1 MRSTPRLSRLARA
14 LGRTARWSALWAAC
28 ALPHAAAAQAPTAP
42 QDPAALASAVEA
54 FLYDQLAAFPG
65 KASVTLDPVRA
76 EHLAACDD
84 PAPYLSSPLRLR
96 SRISVGVRC
105 TAPHAWTTYVQANV
119 SVAGQY
125 YVAKRPIPAG
135 RLITDEDVAPRDA
148 DLATLSRDVV
158 VQRGRVVGMR
168 ADARIS
174 AGQPIKGSALRSAQ
188 SVERG
193 QNVTIVA
200 VGKGFVV
207 TSEGEVLA
215 DAGPGDRV
223 QVRTASGQ
231 IVNAVV
237 ESANRVK
244 ISL

>member
-1 MRSTPRLSRLARA
+1 MRSTPRPARLAHA
-14 LGRTARWSALWAAC
+14 FGRTVRWAALWAAC
-28 ALPHAAAAQAPTAP
+28 ALSSAAAAQATAAT
-42 QDPAALASAVEA
+42 QDPAALGSAVEA
-54 FLYDQLAAFPG
+54 FLHDQLSAFPG
-65 KASVTLDPVRA
+65 KAAVTLDPVRA

-84 PAPYLSSPLRLR
+84 PTPFLSTPMRLR

-119 SVAGQY
+119 SVAGRY
-125 YVAKRPIPAG
+125 YVARRPIPAG
-135 RLITDEDVAPRDA
+135 RLITDEDLAARDA

-168 ADARIS
+168 AGARIA

-207 TSEGEVLA
+207 TGEGEVLA
-215 DAGPGDRV
+215 NAGPGDRV
-223 QVRTASGQ
+223 QVRTSSGQ
-231 IVNAVV
+231 IVNGIV

-244 ISL
+244 IPL